1 MISIAIPIYNEEEIL
16 HLLHSKVVEAME
28 DIGEDW
34 EVVYVNDGSRDSS
47 LQILK
52 GLQAADPRVVVVNL
66 SRNWGHMGALNAGL
80 RTAKGDAVVLMDGD
94 LQDPP
99 TVIRDM
105 VAEWRK
111 GAQVVNAVRRS
122 RQESRKYLAV
132 LFPLFYKVLGMIS
145 DYPIPL
151 NSGIF
156 GLIDRQALD
165 SLNRLREKNRYLPG
179 LRSWVG
185 YRTSIVYYDRADRVG
200 GEGKLSFVSRIKYAF
215 DAICSFSMKP
225 LRASF
230 VLGGLAMLFSLAL
243 AVAAIVSASTNGDAW
258 GALGAVSAIFFVGSL
273 LLLALGM
280 MGEYIGR
287 IYDEVR
293 DRPLSLIN
301 EVYRR
306 EPAVL
311 EVNGEVTAV
320 SERTTQERIA
330 A

>member
-34 EVVYVNDGSRDSS
+34 EVVYVNDGSRDKS

-52 GLQAADPRVVVVNL
+52 ELQVTDPRVVVVNL

-80 RTAKGDAVVLMDGD
+80 RTAKGDAVILMDGD

-122 RQESRKYLAV
+122 RQESRKVLAV

-156 GLIDRQALD
+156 GLIDRKALD

-185 YRTSIVYYDRADRVG
+185 YRTSVVYYDRQDRVG

-230 VLGGLAMLFSLAL
+230 VLGGLSMIFSFAL
-243 AVAAIVSASTNGDAW
+243 AIAAGISAARNGDAW
-258 GALGAVSAIFFVGSL
+258 IALGGVAAIFFVGAL
-273 LLLALGM
+273 LLFALGM
-280 MGEYIGR
+280 LGEYIGR

-306 EPAVL
+306 EASVR
-311 EVNGEVTAV
+311 EVNGEVAAV
-320 SERTTQERIA
+320 SDFETRIA